1 MTIVPFTKMH
11 GLGNDYIY
19 FDCIGNPDLIKRPSA
34 VAISLSNRNFAIGG
48 DGIVLILDHPDADFR
63 MRMFN
68 ADGSEA
74 EMCGN
79 AIRCVGKFVYDNG
92 YTSSDTLRIMT
103 GAGIKTL
110 TLTVDNGKV
119 GGARVDMGE
128 PVLNGPDI
136 PVTVNANPAFVSISP
151 ASGRNYPMTCVS
163 MGNPHAVAFV
173 HEITDEQVLV
183 DGKELERHPHF
194 PNGTNVEFATIL
206 SRDTIRMRV
215 WERGSG
221 ETLACGTGA
230 SAVAVAAIING
241 LTDRKVRLQL
251 RGGELSIE
259 WSEIDNHVYMTGP
272 AAVSFTG
279 QVEIE

>member
-1 MTIVPFTKMH
+1 MSIIPFTKMH

-19 FDCIGNPDLIKRPSA
+19 FDCIEEPNLVKDPSA
-34 VAISLSNRNFAIGG
+34 TAIELSNRNFGIGG
-48 DGIVLILDHPDADFR
+48 DGIVLILAHPDTEFQ

-92 YTSSDTLRIMT
+92 YTSSDTIRIMT
-103 GAGIKTL
+103 GAGIRTL
-110 TLTVDNGKV
+110 KLMIDHGKV
-119 GGARVDMGE
+119 SGARVDMGE

-136 PVTVNANPAFVSISP
+136 PVTVDANPARISISP
-151 ASGRNYPMTCVS
+151 ASGRSYEMTCVS
-163 MGNPHAVAFV
+163 MGNPHAVTFV
-173 HEITDEQVLV
+173 DEITDGHVLV
-183 DGKELERHPHF
+183 DGKELERHSSF
-194 PNGTNVEFATIL
+194 PNGTNVEFARIV
-206 SRDTIRMRV
+206 SRNTIRMRV

-230 SAVAVAAIING
+230 SATAVAAIIND
-241 LTDRKVRLQL
+241 LADRNVKLEL
-251 RGGELSIE
+251 LGGDLSIE

-279 QVEIE
+279 EVEID